1 MGFLL
6 LCVIIIIVSEDDNM
20 KTKKLLFVI
29 CFLFI
34 FNLSIINVKA
44 DDANVYNGYK
54 IDAYDVNIIVEENNT
69 LVITENIKANFTVPK
84 HGIIRKIPL
93 KNEVKREDGSTSRNS
108 IRLTDLDVNAKYKA
122 SNSSGNRVIK
132 IGEAD
137 KTLTGLVDYKISYK
151 YNLGKDP
158 SKDFDELYYN
168 IIGDEWDT
176 SISNVT
182 FTITMPADFD
192 TSKLGFS
199 SGKYGTKGSNNIE
212 YTIDNNKIVGRYLG
226 VLKPNEAITVRCEL
240 QEGYFKNASIPL
252 PITFPLM
259 FIIPTLVL
267 IITAFLWNKH
277 GRDDEVI
284 ETVEFYPPNGLNSAE
299 VAFYYKNSVSTNDAN
314 SLLIYL
320 ANKGYLKIT
329 ETDTHGSKYTI
340 EKLKDYDGSNE
351 SERLFMKGLFAS
363 KNLVTKDDLYDK
375 FYKTI
380 EKVKYNI
387 DNTKNRALVYDS
399 KASKMQVYS
408 ALLVLL
414 SVVTTVFIP
423 SIDYGTF
430 GDVMGTFIFCLIA
443 FILLAVSLY
452 VNIPIIAR
460 IPIAVLI
467 VFIFSIVIIDLPIY
481 YAMEANILMFIA
493 VVFGFVVGLGTCF
506 FVRYMSKRTPFGT
519 EMYGKVKGFRNFL
532 ATAEKEKLE
541 ALVNENPT
549 YFYNILPFTYVFGLS
564 NKWIKKFES
573 ITMQEPEWY
582 ESSRPFTVS
591 HLDHFLLST
600 MSSASDRVVETSS
613 SSGGGFS
620 GGGFSGGGSG
630 GGGGSSW

>member
-1 MGFLL
+1 
-6 LCVIIIIVSEDDNM
+6 M
-20 KTKKLLFVI
+20 KLKKLLFVI

-44 DDANVYNGYK
+44 DDANAYNGYK

-108 IRLTDLDVNAKYKA
+108 IRLTDLDVNARYSV
-122 SNSSGNRVIK
+122 SNSSGYRVIK
-132 IGEAD
+132 IGDAD
-137 KTLTGLVDYKISYK
+137 KTLTGVVDYKISYK

-158 SKDFDELYYN
+158 LKDVDELYYN

-182 FTITMPADFD
+182 FTIIMPSDFD

-199 SGKYGTKGSNNIE
+199 SGKYGISGSNKIE
-212 YTIDNNKIVGRYLG
+212 YTVDNNKIVGSYLG

-240 QEGYFKNASIPL
+240 PEGYFKNASIPL

-267 IITAFLWNKH
+267 VITAFWWNKH
-277 GRDDEVI
+277 GRDEEVI

-299 VAFYYKNSVSTNDAN
+299 VAFYFKNNVTTNDAN

-320 ANKGYLKIT
+320 ASKGYLKIT

-340 EKLKDYDGSNE
+340 EKLKDYDGNKT
-351 SERLFMKGLFAS
+351 SERVFVEGLFGE
-363 KNLVTKDDLYDK
+363 KNTVTKDDLYNK

-380 EKVKYNI
+380 EKVKISI
-387 DNTKNRALVYDS
+387 DNTKNKALIYDR
-399 KASKMQVYS
+399 KASSLQVYS
-408 ALLVLL
+408 VLLVIL
-414 SVVTTVFIP
+414 SVFVTVLIP
-423 SIDYGTF
+423 SLGYGTF
-430 GDVMGTFIFCLIA
+430 DEVIDSLMFCGVVFALEA
-443 FILLAVSLY
+443 LFLY
-452 VNIPIIAR
+452 INIPIYVKAFLSLVILF
-460 IPIAVLI
+460 V
-467 VFIFSIVIIDLPIY
+467 FSIVIRNLPLY
-481 YAMEANILMFIA
+481 YAMTGNTMMFIA
-493 VVFGFVVGLGTCF
+493 VVFGFVVSLGSCL
-506 FVRYMSKRTPFGT
+506 FVRYMARRTPFGT

-532 ATAEKEKLE
+532 ETAEKEKLE
-541 ALVNENPT
+541 SLVNDDPT

-564 NKWIKKFES
+564 NKWINKFES
-573 ITMQEPEWY
+573 ITMQEPDWY
-582 ESSRPFTVS
+582 ESNSPFVVT

-600 MSSASDRVVETSS
+600 MSSASDRVVETDSS
-613 SSGGGFS
+613 SGGFSGGGFS